1 MNKAAKSLIFFISLF
16 LYSTD
21 VTWAAEPNLP
31 IIGVTEIRA
40 PVDDTDWLRRVNTK
54 SESFQTMLETQ
65 LTMVGRFKIIER
77 NRIDEILSEQ
87 GLNNAVGDG
96 MTASGGYNVGGVD
109 YLVYGAITKFGQSKQ
124 VISTG
129 SFSNVE
135 VKTEMAVDLKL
146 VDASSGEVKRAVTV
160 AEAIKTGEGLATGKF
175 STAASQADPLADV
188 QRIVAKRAAGVIA
201 TSIFPMEVL
210 KAGNVVYINY
220 GNAILDQGDTLKV
233 FRLGEALI
241 DEASGLNLGSE
252 EEEIGVL
259 EVTTVTDKFSKAT
272 SKSGSPPVKG
282 DLVRLLTKASSGAKA
297 ESQNGQKRGRVLN

>member
-1 MNKAAKSLIFFISLF
+1 VNKFTSFWLLPVSLLLCSNNL
-16 LYSTD
+16 
-21 VTWAAEPNLP
+21 TWAAEPNLP
-31 IIGVTEIRA
+31 IIGVTEIKA
-40 PVDDTDWLRRVNTK
+40 PVDDADWLRRVNTK
-54 SESFQTMLETQ
+54 SENFQAMLETQ

-87 GLNNAVGDG
+87 GLNNVVGDG

-109 YLVYGAITKFGQSKQ
+109 YLVYGSITKFGQSKQ

-129 SFSNVE
+129 SFNNVE

-175 STAASQADPLADV
+175 STATGQADPLADV
-188 QRIVAKRAAGVIA
+188 QRVVAKRVAGVIA
-201 TSIFPMEVL
+201 TSIFPMEVI
-210 KAGNVVYINY
+210 KAGDTVYINY
-220 GNAILDQGDTLKV
+220 GNAILDQGDTLKA

-252 EEEIGVL
+252 EEEIGIL
-259 EVTTVTDKFSKAT
+259 EVTAVTDKFSKAI
-272 SKSGSPPVKG
+272 SKSGTPPAKG
-282 DLVRLLTKASSGAKA
+282 DRVRLLTKASSGTQANA
-297 ESQNGQKRGRVLN
+297 QGGEKRGRVLN